1 MTSGRDQEINV
12 LKLTLHN
19 QLVGYL
25 AGFHNGRNVLS
36 FAPNFRYDTYRATFS
51 LITHP
56 NFPHADKLMAEPWVR
71 SQRLHPTLSNLLPE
85 GVLRE
90 LMAQAL
96 KTHVDNE
103 FHLLSYLGLDLPG
116 ALIAEPMQPEDVP
129 NSIIVM
135 HGTGTVVRF
144 EKTTPANK
152 FSLAGVQ
159 MKFSMREK
167 DGRYNLPQ
175 GDVLG
180 DWIIKTPSTK
190 HKDVPVNEYT
200 AMSLASLIGVEI
212 PEIKLVNMGSLDN
225 LPPINLPNESLAFA
239 IKRFDRAQNRRIH
252 MEDFAQILVKYP
264 HEKYNSA
271 NYEQIAKIIYGF
283 SGEGLADTQ
292 QLARRLLANILLAN
306 GDAHLKNW
314 SLLYPDTIT
323 PRLSPAYDIV
333 TTAHCGICDCA

>member
-1 MTSGRDQEINV
+1 
-12 LKLTLHN
+12 
-19 QLVGYL
+19 
-25 AGFHNGRNVLS
+25 
-36 FAPNFRYDTYRATFS
+36 
-51 LITHP
+51 
-56 NFPHADKLMAEPWVR
+56 MAEPWVR

-200 AMSLASLIGVEI
+200 A
-212 PEIKLVNMGSLDN
+212 
-225 LPPINLPNESLAFA
+225 
-239 IKRFDRAQNRRIH
+239 
-252 MEDFAQILVKYP
+252 Y
-264 HEKYNSA
+264 
-271 NYEQIAKIIYGF
+271 
-283 SGEGLADTQ
+283 
-292 QLARRLLANILLAN
+292 
-306 GDAHLKNW
+306 
-314 SLLYPDTIT
+314 
-323 PRLSPAYDIV
+323 
-333 TTAHCGICDCA
+333 